1 MSAVENEPHAFL
13 FWPKTNLVVLP
24 LQSYGPAPFLG
35 SVGLKVAPTALTEVG
50 RIVHHS
56 AARGEDAPIERTL
69 VIGDKLYT
77 LSWLGL
83 SASNL
88 DTLAPLSYTAF

>member
-1 MSAVENEPHAFL
+1 M
-13 FWPKTNLVVLP
+13 P
-24 LQSYGPAPFLG
+24 LQSYGSTLFLG
-35 SVGLKVAPTALTEVG
+35 SVGVRVAPTALTEVG

-56 AARGEDAPIERTL
+56 EARGDDAATERTL

-83 SASNL
+83 SASTL